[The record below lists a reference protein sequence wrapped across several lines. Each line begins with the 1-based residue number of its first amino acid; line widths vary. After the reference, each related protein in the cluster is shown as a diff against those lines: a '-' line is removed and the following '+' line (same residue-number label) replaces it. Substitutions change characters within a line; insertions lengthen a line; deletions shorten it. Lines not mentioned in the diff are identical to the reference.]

1 MDGSTKQTIFYKRY
15 VSLCLKEEK
24 PNSPSAIAI
33 KLGFSNSTATTWK
46 KGKVPSDP
54 SIQKIADYF
63 NVPFEWLKGETENP
77 SADQNSIENLTDRTI
92 GNLSS
97 PEDAG
102 ELLEAL
108 IPFIPKNEL
117 LRLAQMLM
125 EEYQKRDQG

>member
-1 MDGSTKQTIFYKRY
+1 MVDYAR
-15 VSLCLKEEK
+15 
-24 PNSPSAIAI
+24 I
-33 KLGFSNSTATTWK
+33 KARA
-46 KGKVPSDP
+46 KGKGKSLKYLAKCIGKGERYFTDAKN
-54 SIQKIADYF
+54 QHTKIPDENLVVIARELDTS
-63 NVPFEWLKGETENP
+63 VEWLKGETENP

-125 EEYQKRDQG
+125 AEYQKRDQG